1 MMHRQKPMAPL
12 TSPIML
18 LVFVVLCLAAGRLGA
33 AFTEPALEGW
43 YRGLAKPAWTPPDIV
58 FPVAWSLL
66 FLAMGIAAW
75 LVWKAADRGEARLPL
90 TLFFGQLAINVMWS
104 FSFFGQRSPFLGL
117 VCWAALFIAVVI
129 TTVAFSRVSRP
140 AGWLLLPYLIWLGY
154 AGALNF
160 AIWRLNA

>member
-1 MMHRQKPMAPL
+1 MHRQRPMAPL

-18 LVFVVLCLAAGRLGA
+18 LVFVVVCLAAGRLGA
-33 AFTEPALEGW
+33 ALTEPALETW
-43 YRGLAKPAWTPPDIV
+43 YRGLAKPGWTPPDVV

-75 LVWKAADRGEARLPL
+75 LVWKAAERGEARLPL
-90 TLFFGQLAINVMWS
+90 TLFFGQLAINVAWS
-104 FSFFGQRSPFLGL
+104 FSFFGQRNPFLGL
-117 VCWAALFIAVVI
+117 VCWAALFVAVVL
-129 TTVAFSRVSRP
+129 TTIAFSRVSRP
-140 AGWLLLPYLIWLGY
+140 AGWLFLPYLLWLGF

>member
-1 MMHRQKPMAPL
+1 MHRQKPMAPL

-18 LVFVVLCLAAGRLGA
+18 LVFVTICLATGRLGA
-33 AFTEPALEGW
+33 AITEPALEGW
-43 YRGLAKPAWTPPDIV
+43 YRGLAKPAWTPPDVV

-75 LVWKAADRGEARLPL
+75 LVWKAAERGQARLPL
-90 TLFFGQLAINVMWS
+90 TLFFGQLAINVLWS
-104 FSFFGQRSPFLGL
+104 FSFFGQRNPFLGL
-117 VCWAALFIAVVI
+117 VCLGALAAAVVL
-129 TTVAFSRVSRP
+129 TTIAFSRVSRA
-140 AGWLLLPYLIWLGY
+140 AGWLFLPYLLWLGY